1 MNNLLEVEAPGLKD
15 LHDLTL
21 DELVSDGEAA
31 RIAARLTRTDV
42 PEREGSDPVRVAAFN
57 SFI

>member
-1 MNNLLEVEAPGLKD
+1 MNNLLEVDAPGLKD

-21 DELVSDGEAA
+21 DELASDGEAA
-31 RIAARLTRTDV
+31 RIVARLTRTDV